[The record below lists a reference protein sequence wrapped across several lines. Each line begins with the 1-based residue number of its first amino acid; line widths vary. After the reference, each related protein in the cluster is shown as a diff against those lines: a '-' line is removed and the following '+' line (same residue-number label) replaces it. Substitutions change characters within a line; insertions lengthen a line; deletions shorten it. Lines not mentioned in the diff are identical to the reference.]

1 MLTAKSEDL
10 DKIMG
15 LTIGADDYIT
25 KPFNPLELL
34 ARVKT
39 QFRRY
44 ETYNRPEGGGSG
56 GRGGY
61 HRYPR
66 AFHQQSHPQ
75 VYVERKGA
83 VADAH

>member
-1 MLTAKSEDL
+1 MLKAKSEDL
-10 DKIMG
+10 DKITG

-44 ETYNRPEGGGSG
+44 ETYNHPEGTGKTEENAIDI
-56 GRGGY
+56 RGLSSAKT
-61 HRYPR
+61 RINVR
-66 AFHQQSHPQ
+66 
-75 VYVERKGA
+75 
-83 VADAH
+83 